1 MQRPQG
7 FCLLSD
13 SYLLSAD
20 PGPVPVP
27 NTHGLGVK
35 RPVDAVS
42 QDEPPRKQG
51 RGRGRPQ
58 ANSDTQ
64 PGNWVLLDEF
74 YYGKKEG
81 DPAYREEKGE
91 YRFKVKMSNDVL

>member
-1 MQRPQG
+1 M
-7 FCLLSD
+7 CWSLCTD
-13 SYLLSAD
+13 AD
-20 PGPVPVP
+20 TQSVPVP
-27 NTHGLGVK
+27 NTHGLGIK
-35 RPVDAVS
+35 RPIESIS

-51 RGRGRPQ
+51 RGRGRGQ
-58 ANSDTQ
+58 LSDGQ

-91 YRFKVKMSNDVL
+91 YRFKVRLLEQY